1 MQASLA
7 SMRSFWSLAT
17 AVSASPKEAPLT
29 LASQFLGW
37 FMSPMRRLFGGW
49 REEWAL
55 AALEVL
61 SHDPGAVAD
70 PSATLTAVR
79 GALTCGSSRVRRAA
93 ATFLAVRDPA
103 SAVSARVAVA
113 MNATEDSLERIYAL
127 QVSVSWLV

>member
-1 MQASLA
+1 M
-7 SMRSFWSLAT
+7 
-17 AVSASPKEAPLT
+17 SPKDAPLI
-29 LASQFLGW
+29 LASQYLGW
-37 FMSPMRRLFGGW
+37 FMSPLRPLEGW

-79 GALTCGSSRVRRAA
+79 GALTCGSRRVRRAA

-113 MNATEDSLERIYAL
+113 MNASEDSSERVYAL
-127 QVSVSWLV
+127 HVSVV